1 VRSDAH
7 AARRRR
13 REPARDDTMHDP
25 FRPYPALV
33 AALMLGV
40 MTVGATVFAFSALLP
55 DIAAGFGVPVA
66 RAAIV
71 PAVFGLSL
79 ALVAPGVGLAVRRLP
94 RANVI
99 AVGLV
104 VYAAAWVAAVSI
116 RRFEVLLALA
126 AVAGGA
132 TGAVL
137 PATYAYAADLAPA
150 DQRARVMGRIVTGWS
165 LSILLMVPLMSAVT
179 QFAGWRVAFGLLA
192 ACALLVAGAL
202 RIVPRP
208 PPAPLDAD
216 GADGVAAS
224 LRRVLT
230 DRPTML
236 VLAANLLD
244 MGAFYGVLAF
254 AAAEM
259 RRVGGLGASLAG
271 LALAAYGAG
280 LAITSVNAHRIDRW
294 GRKRAGVGALVLL
307 ACWLPVLPWLA
318 RWPWAMAAGIL
329 AWGVVQGAFFTSITT
344 LATDQIP
351 DLRGVVTA
359 LLGGS
364 TYLGVS
370 LYTPVSAALYAGPG
384 YWAVGLAS
392 AAGCAVAA
400 VLLARL
406 PAARG

>member
-1 VRSDAH
+1 
-7 AARRRR
+7 
-13 REPARDDTMHDP
+13 MHVP
-25 FRPYPALV
+25 SRPYPELV
-33 AALMLGV
+33 ATLMLGV

-55 DIAAGFGVPVA
+55 DIAAGFDVPVA

-71 PAVFGLSL
+71 PGVFGLAL
-79 ALVAPGVGLAVRRLP
+79 ALVAPAVGLAARRLP

-99 AVGLV
+99 AAGLV
-104 VYAAAWVAAVSI
+104 VYAAAWIMAVAI
-116 RRFEVLLALA
+116 RRFDVLLALA
-126 AVAGGA
+126 VIAGGA

-137 PATYAYAADLAPA
+137 PATYAYAADLAPPE
-150 DQRARVMGRIVTGWS
+150 QRARVMGRIVTGWS
-165 LSILLMVPLMSAVT
+165 LAILAMVPLMSAVT
-179 QFAGWRVAFGLLA
+179 QFAGWRAAFGLLS
-192 ACALLVAGAL
+192 ACALAIALAL
-202 RIVPRP
+202 RVVPRP
-208 PPAPLDAD
+208 PPGAHEDAS
-216 GADGVAAS
+216 GTDGVAAS
-224 LRRVLT
+224 LVRVLS
-230 DRPTML
+230 DRPTLL

-244 MGAFYGVLAF
+244 MGAFYAVLAF

-259 RRVGGLGASLAG
+259 RRVGGLDASLAG

-280 LAITSVNAHRIDRW
+280 LAITSVNAHRVDRW
-294 GRKRAGVGALVLL
+294 GRRRTGVAALVVL

-344 LATDQIP
+344 LATEQIP
-351 DLRGVVTA
+351 ELRGVVTA

-370 LYTPVSAALYAGPG
+370 LYTLVSAPLYAGMG

-400 VLLARL
+400 ALLGRL